1 MNRFIKTL
9 SVFLL
14 VATVSFVSAQQK
26 EVDDSKKGGAKALTK
41 DDIKKGGGKPV
52 VEAKEAP
59 AKLASHETGG
69 PGDKGYN
76 KEKARYQV
84 EGIYYIL
91 MRIFDYAATNNISTL
106 EAANLL
112 AERRVNEFIKWHH

>member
-26 EVDDSKKGGAKALTK
+26 EVDD
-41 DDIKKGGGKPV
+41 IKKGG
-52 VEAKEAP
+52 
-59 AKLASHETGG
+59 ASHETGG

-76 KEKARYQV
+76 KEKGKGMESKGNFFQRLFGGSKKK
-84 EGIYYIL
+84 EKKEN
-91 MRIFDYAATNNISTL
+91 DPNN
-106 EAANLL
+106 
-112 AERRVNEFIKWHH
+112 